1 MDRVLVETDA
11 PYLSPEPMRGRR
23 NEPANVV
30 HTAAKLA
37 EVKGVSNAEI
47 ARVTTDNFYVLF
59 SKVPRPEGD
68 VAA

>member
-1 MDRVLVETDA
+1 
-11 PYLSPEPMRGRR
+11 MRGRR

-37 EVKGVSNAEI
+37 EVMGVSNAEI
-47 ARVTTDNFYVLF
+47 ARVTTDNFYSLF